1 MPGIS
6 FRQSKTKR
14 GAAASSA
21 SKANVRAVINAI
33 QSDSTIFARV
43 DKSLGNSNFRL
54 TLNDGSPCQ
63 GTPRGLFTSRN
74 MRITL
79 GDIVIL
85 ETSTSSTHE
94 IIGLLSKEESATL
107 YKNKR
112 LSKHLCGEGEE
123 DTLFD
128 YSAEVNVDSV

>member
-1 MPGIS
+1 MPGI
-6 FRQSKTKR
+6 RQGKAKR

-21 SKANVRAVINAI
+21 SKANVRAVVSAI
-33 QSDSTIFARV
+33 QSDSAIFARV
-43 DKSLGNSNFRL
+43 ERSLGNSNFRL

-85 ETSTSSTHE
+85 ERSTSSTHE
-94 IIGLLSKEESATL
+94 IIGLLSKEESAAL
-107 YKNKR
+107 YKSKR
-112 LSKHLCGEGEE
+112 LSKHLCAEEQE

-128 YSAEVNVDSV
+128 YSAAEVNIESV